1 MFRPARWLFALLG
14 CVACARTQPPSPPS
28 PDSSRP
34 VRVLFIGN
42 SYTYYNDLP
51 AMLEGFVRTLAPGTR
66 LETGSVLMGGATLE
80 SHWKQGEAR
89 ALIRN
94 GAWSHVVLQEQSLLG
109 GLRINGVAHM
119 NDPAER
125 FLPYGRLF
133 AQEAAAAG
141 AKPVF
146 YMTWSRKADMPAQE
160 VLTHAYASLARE
172 QKGVLSPVGVA
183 WQRVRRER
191 PELELYV
198 EDGHHP
204 APAGTYLAACVLYAS
219 LFHQPCLG
227 APSTLIGAPWA
238 DTAFD
243 TSRTETLVA
252 LPEDTARYL
261 QQVGSEVGLAAELP
275 ANGAPIPPAPVLPS
289 LPRGSPLEAG
299 QVAGAWQG
307 TLSLYPAEL
316 GMAPVPFQLSFD
328 TRGAQPSGRVR
339 IVFPQREPL
348 EADVAPRVEG
358 EVLSFSFQD
367 ATLLES
373 TLQLRAVLVEGEWR
387 GVASAVDAQGGRWF
401 GSWSARSAPGPRLT
415 DPGR

>member
-1 MFRPARWLFALLG
+1 MFRPARWLFVLLG
-14 CVACARTQPPSPPS
+14 CVACARTQPESPPS
-28 PDSSRP
+28 PETSRP

-51 AMLEGFVRTLAPGTR
+51 AMLDGFVRALAPGTR

-80 SHWKQGEAR
+80 SHWKGGTAR
-89 ALIRN
+89 ELIRG

-119 NDPAER
+119 NAPEER
-125 FLPYGRLF
+125 FFPYGRLF
-133 AQEAAAAG
+133 AKEVAAAG
-141 AKPVF
+141 ARPVF

-160 VLTHAYASLARE
+160 VLTQAYARLSRE
-172 QKGVLSPVGVA
+172 QQGLLSPVGVA

-191 PELELYV
+191 PGLELYV

-227 APSTLIGAPWA
+227 APSTLTGAPWTG
-238 DTAFD
+238 TAFD

-261 QQVGSEVGLAAELP
+261 QQVGSEVGLSAGLAES
-275 ANGAPIPPAPVLPS
+275 GVSTPPAPVLPS
-289 LPRGSPLEAG
+289 LPRGAPLEAG
-299 QVAGAWQG
+299 QVAG
-307 TLSLYPAEL
+307 
-316 GMAPVPFQLSFD
+316 
-328 TRGAQPSGRVR
+328 
-339 IVFPQREPL
+339 
-348 EADVAPRVEG
+348 PR
-358 EVLSFSFQD
+358 S
-367 ATLLES
+367 
-373 TLQLRAVLVEGEWR
+373 
-387 GVASAVDAQGGRWF
+387 
-401 GSWSARSAPGPRLT
+401 T